1 MRPVVVAAAV
11 AALASGCMT
20 QKVALLPNE
29 GGAGAGA
36 VVVLDPETG
45 EEKGEIATAGA
56 QAEVGG
62 RSVKARPVKKPW
74 FGDLVARVPYPP
86 RIYVLYFYEGTTDIT
101 EESQPVLEALRKVVK
116 AGSEVQITGHT
127 DTVGSGPS
135 NDRLS
140 LARASEIRKVLQATG
155 LPLEDAKVTGRGE
168 RDLLVQTA
176 DNVDEQANR
185 RVEVVI
191 RY

>member
-1 MRPVVVAAAV
+1 MRRVLAAAAV
-11 AALASGCMT
+11 AALVSGCAS

-45 EEKGEIATAGA
+45 AEKGEVATADT
-56 QAEVGG
+56 QAEVSG
-62 RSVKARPVKKPW
+62 RSVRAKPIKKPW
-74 FGDLVARVPYPP
+74 FGDLVARVPYAP

-101 EESQPVLEALRKVVK
+101 EESQPVLEALRKVVND
-116 AGSEVQITGHT
+116 GSEVQITGHT

-135 NDRLS
+135 NDKLS
-140 LARASEIRKVLQATG
+140 LGRASEIRRVLVATG
-155 LPLEDAKVTGRGE
+155 LPVASAKVTGRGE
-168 RDLLVQTA
+168 RELLVQTA

>member
-1 MRPVVVAAAV
+1 MRPVLVAAAV
-11 AALASGCMT
+11 AALGAGCAS

-45 EEKGEIATAGA
+45 AEKGEVTTAGT

-62 RSVKARPVKKPW
+62 KAVSAKPVKKPW
-74 FGDLVARVPYPP
+74 FGDLVARVPYAP
-86 RIYVLYFYEGTTDIT
+86 RTYVLYFYEGTTDIT
-101 EESQPVLEALRKVVK
+101 EESQPVLDALRGVVK
-116 AGSEVQITGHT
+116 DGSEVQITGHT

-140 LARASEIRKVLQATG
+140 LERASEIRKVLLATG
-155 LPLEDAKVTGRGE
+155 LPVGGAKVTGRGE
-168 RDLLVQTA
+168 RELLVQTA
-176 DNVDEQANR
+176 DNVDEEANR